1 MPSSTSPSDAPL
13 PPVGTIREGALPR
26 GLRLTASDR
35 PGQAQPVPVRDVPAR
50 PWKGIA
56 LVALLVML
64 IGVGGWEAWARGF
77 GLRTADIGDSPQKW
91 AETRASIAPDDLVIV
106 GDSRILFDTD
116 LAHFQRLTGVAPK
129 QLAIHGTNGRN
140 LLENIAADPAYKGLL
155 LVGMADTSYFRPVKA
170 GAGVGAPWI
179 DGYARNREPSQISG
193 LYLDR
198 WLQQLFAFLDEDM
211 RLSRLLSR
219 NDHGWRKGS
228 DSPYDDVWKV
238 DESFPGRQRF
248 MWGEIEKPG
257 YLQDQARHAWGGFK
271 GPPGRPADI
280 AETIARSRDAVNRIR
295 ARGGDV
301 IFIRPPSAPQLRVNE
316 EQRMPKAKVWDRLL
330 AQVPAR
336 GIHADDLPAAQGL
349 DIPEWSHLS
358 RTCATVF
365 TDAYVRRL
373 VQLTDRV
380 ALRPD
385 APPPLATANCK
396 GQLAGAPLRRS

>member
-1 MPSSTSPSDAPL
+1 MPSSISPSEGL
-13 PPVGTIREGALPR
+13 PPVGTIHEGALPK

-35 PGQAQPVPVRDVPAR
+35 PGQAQPVPTRDIPAR
-50 PWKGIA
+50 PWRAIA
-56 LVALLVML
+56 LAAALVMVL
-64 IGVGGWEAWARGF
+64 CVAAWEVWARGY
-77 GLRTADIGDSPQKW
+77 GLRTADIGDSAQKW
-91 AETRASIAPDDLVIV
+91 AEMRSSVRPDDLVIV

-116 LAHFQRLTGVAPK
+116 LAHFQRLTGVTPK

-140 LLENIAADPAYKGLL
+140 LLENIAADPAYRGLL

-179 DGYARNREPSQISG
+179 DGYERNREPSQVTG

-211 RLSRLLSR
+211 RFSRLLAR
-219 NDHGWRKGS
+219 LDHGWRAGV

-238 DESFPGRQRF
+238 DESFSDRQRF

-257 YLQDQARHAWGGFK
+257 YLQTQARLAWGYFK
-271 GPPGRPADI
+271 GDPGTPVGI
-280 AETIARSRDAVNRIR
+280 AEVIARSRAAVESIR

-301 IFIRPPSAPQLRVNE
+301 VFIRPPSAPPLRVNE
-316 EQRMPKAKVWDRLL
+316 EKRLPKAKVWDALL
-330 AQVPAR
+330 AQVPAK
-336 GIHADDLPAAQGL
+336 GIHADDLPAAQNL
-349 DIPEWSHLS
+349 DIPEYSHLS
-358 RTCATVF
+358 RTCATVY

-380 ALRPD
+380 RLRAD
-385 APPPLATANCK
+385 APPPLSTANCK
-396 GQLAGAPLRRS
+396 GQLAGAPLRPS